1 VEQIRKFPLAK
12 QTASQFLIL
21 QWAIAHTDMPM
32 ETGPTRFM
40 PYSQTFE
47 KGYIAVQEQ
56 EYIKYVAPRMSQLEL
71 RKGDG
76 VFFNP
81 ATFHQ
86 PGINTTDREWVANL
100 LQVNS
105 AFGRA
110 MECCDRLTMT
120 KNLWPTIKQWYTQIQ
135 AGQSDKTKA
144 KFTALIA
151 SVCSDYPYPKFM
163 DMHLVSLRLFP
174 SVSEQ
179 S

>member
-1 VEQIRKFPLAK
+1 
-12 QTASQFLIL
+12 
-21 QWAIAHTDMPM
+21 MPM

-47 KGYIAVQEQ
+47 KGYIAVREQ
-56 EYIKYVAPRMSQLEL
+56 EYIEYVAPRMSQLEL
-71 RKGDG
+71 KKGDG

-86 PGINTTDREWVANL
+86 PGINTTDQERVANL

-120 KNLWPTIKQWYTQIQ
+120 NDLWRTIQRWYTQIQ
-135 AGQSDKTKA
+135 AGQSDKTGA

-179 S
+179 K

>member
-1 VEQIRKFPLAK
+1 MEQIRKFPLAK

-47 KGYIAVQEQ
+47 KGYIAVREQ
-56 EYIKYVAPRMSQLEL
+56 EYIDYMAPRMSQLEL
-71 RKGDG
+71 KKGDG

-86 PGINTTDREWVANL
+86 PGINTTDRERVANL

-110 MECCDRLTMT
+110 MECCDRLTLT
-120 KNLWPTIKQWYTQIQ
+120 KNLWPTIKRWYTQIP
-135 AGQSDKTKA
+135 AGHKTEA
-144 KFTALIA
+144 EFNALIA

-163 DMHLVSLRLFP
+163 DMHLVSLQLIP
-174 SVSEQ
+174 SE
-179 S
+179 

>member
-1 VEQIRKFPLAK
+1 MEQIRKFPLAK

-32 ETGPTRFM
+32 DTGPTRFM
-40 PYSQTFE
+40 PYSHTFE
-47 KGYIAVQEQ
+47 KGYIAVRDQ
-56 EYIKYVAPRMSQLEL
+56 EYIDYIAPRMSQLEL
-71 RKGDG
+71 KKGDG

-86 PGINTTDREWVANL
+86 PGINTTDRERVANL

-110 MECCDRLTMT
+110 MECCDRLTLT

-135 AGQSDKTKA
+135 AGHQTEA
-144 KFTALIA
+144 KFDALIA

-163 DMHLVSLRLFP
+163 DMHLVSLQLFP
-174 SVSEQ
+174 PEKS
-179 S
+179 